1 MDPLGWGKTELARA
15 LAEFLFDDEQSMV
28 RIDMSEYMEKH
39 AVARLIGAPPGY
51 VGYEEGGQL
60 TEAIRRRPYSVI
72 LFDEIEKA
80 HYDVFNILLQ
90 ILEDGRLTDSQ
101 GRTVDFRNALILMTS
116 NLGSTRI
123 MEQAQNKVD
132 FQSIRQSVLAEL
144 KGHFRP
150 EFLNRIDDT
159 IVFHPL
165 QQEDLLEIVQIQL
178 KRLQKRLDERRIEL
192 EMSPDAMKLLSE
204 TGFDPLYG
212 ASAERAIQKE
222 LGDSFGKGASLRN
235 CQRWAET
242 PMFN

>member
-1 MDPLGWGKTELARA
+1 MT
-15 LAEFLFDDEQSMV
+15 F
-28 RIDMSEYMEKH
+28 
-39 AVARLIGAPPGY
+39 
-51 VGYEEGGQL
+51 
-60 TEAIRRRPYSVI
+60 SVI
-72 LFDEIEKA
+72 LVDEIEKA

-123 MEQAQNKVD
+123 MEQTHNKVD

-144 KGHFRP
+144 KVHFRP

-178 KRLQKRLDERRIEL
+178 KI
-192 EMSPDAMKLLSE
+192 STGC
-204 TGFDPLYG
+204 TGFNNSFT
-212 ASAERAIQKE
+212 AS
-222 LGDSFGKGASLRN
+222 
-235 CQRWAET
+235 
-242 PMFN
+242 